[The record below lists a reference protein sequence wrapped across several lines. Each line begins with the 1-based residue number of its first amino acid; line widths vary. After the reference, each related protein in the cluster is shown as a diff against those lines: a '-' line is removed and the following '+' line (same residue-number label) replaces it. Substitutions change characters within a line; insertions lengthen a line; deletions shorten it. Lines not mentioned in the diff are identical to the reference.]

1 MTQSN
6 CHDEGH
12 LNQMIIRG
20 LDAGPVPPRVQAR
33 LDETYASLG
42 SIPQDGSTCGIP
54 EDNALPNQAKV
65 KHAAHS
71 GGAGRTVRRG
81 VLVAVAAVLTVLLCG
96 SAFAASRLLQM
107 QSGDAAF
114 FQNGENLSV
123 YDSLQEGVSSL
134 NADVGQTVTVDGV
147 SITLDNVSCDRSIVN
162 LFFTLEKEG
171 GFDLD
176 SVSNYEGSQE
186 NEWTRLQRLAPRF
199 SYTLVSNGEAVGTG
213 SANVLDAYRE
223 DGKIKC
229 MQRIVPEATLP
240 DQVDVEL
247 NGVSFLL
254 SDQLDGGQ
262 VESAFTFD
270 VGMDL
275 STVEQPRELGSHDL
289 VFPTS
294 EGDKTVGMQRFT
306 ASDLGTVMVVRNDN
320 VWAGEPLSAGSTYG
334 PADGVLSPSMLKVTD
349 DQGNVLT
356 PVGAGD
362 GSGMNPDEAQIIE
375 FANLSSQATSVTFTP
390 MLATLDGESASVEE
404 RKALLESNEQSVDV
418 SHVGTKL
425 AMSEY
430 GGYELTG
437 WDVSDG
443 TVSLSLRPY
452 GWLPDTYVEL
462 IPQQE
467 VTNLYSDWTN
477 LETGETGV
485 GAHSA
490 IRYMKNDYRTG
501 ERVQMDS
508 YYAATD
514 EELRGL
520 TQYSYRSSFGAYREE
535 ADAAAILAFN

>member
-1 MTQSN
+1 
-6 CHDEGH
+6 
-12 LNQMIIRG
+12 MIATGKSDALSASSKFVDAHHFARIFYERVHIR
-20 LDAGPVPPRVQAR
+20 
-33 LDETYASLG
+33 LG
-42 SIPQDGSTCGIP
+42 
-54 EDNALPNQAKV
+54 AKF
-65 KHAAHS
+65 KQ
-71 GGAGRTVRRG
+71 GGG
-81 VLVAVAAVLTVLLCG
+81 VLVSLSHGHDVLPVEVFHVQLAAAREFVV
-96 SAFAASRLLQM
+96 
-107 QSGDAAF
+107 
-114 FQNGENLSV
+114 
-123 YDSLQEGVSSL
+123 
-134 NADVGQTVTVDGV
+134 
-147 SITLDNVSCDRSIVN
+147 ILDPAELI
-162 LFFTLEKEG
+162 
-171 GFDLD
+171 
-176 SVSNYEGSQE
+176 
-186 NEWTRLQRLAPRF
+186 
-199 SYTLVSNGEAVGTG
+199 VGTQL
-213 SANVLDAYRE
+213 ACDEVW
-223 DGKIKC
+223 
-229 MQRIVPEATLP
+229 MVVPEATLP

-320 VWAGEPLSAGSTYG
+320 VWTGEPLSAGSTYG

-390 MLATLDGESASVEE
+390 MLATFDGESASVEE

-452 GWLPDTYVEL
+452 GWLPDTHVEL

>member
-1 MTQSN
+1 MTQPN

-12 LNQMIIRG
+12 LNRMIVKG
-20 LDAGPVPPRVQAR
+20 LDAGSVPSRVQAR
-33 LDETYASLG
+33 LEETYASLG
-42 SIPQDGSTCGIP
+42 SMPQDASTCGIS
-54 EDNALPNQAKV
+54 EDTVTSNEAKAKQATP
-65 KHAAHS
+65 S
-71 GGAGRTVRRG
+71 GGARRTVKRG
-81 VLVAVAAVLTVLLCG
+81 LLVAVAAALTVLLCG

-147 SITLDNVSCDRSIVN
+147 SITLDTVSCDRSIVN
-162 LFFTLEKEG
+162 LFFTLEQEG
-171 GFDLD
+171 GLDLD
-176 SVSNYEGSQE
+176 SASNYAGSQE
-186 NEWTRLQRLAPRF
+186 NEWMRLQRLAPHF
-199 SYTLVSNGEAVGTG
+199 SYTLVSNGETVGTG
-213 SANVLDAYRE
+213 SAGMLDAYEE

-247 NGVSFLL
+247 NGVSVLL
-254 SDQLDGGQ
+254 SGQLDGDQGG
-262 VESAFTFD
+262 SSFAFD

-275 STVEQPRELGSHDL
+275 STVEEPRELGSHDL

-294 EGDKTVGMQRFT
+294 EGDKTMGIQRFT
-306 ASDLGTVMVVRNDN
+306 ASELGTVMVVRNDN
-320 VWAGEPLSAGSTYG
+320 VWTGEPMSAGSTYG
-334 PADGVLSPSMLKVTD
+334 LADGVLSPSMLKITD

-362 GSGMNPDEAQIIE
+362 GSGMNPDEAQVIE

-390 MLATLDGESASVEE
+390 MLATTDGDSSSVEE
-404 RKALLESNEQSVDV
+404 RQALNERNEQTVDV
-418 SHVGTKL
+418 SHVGAKL

-443 TVSLSLRPY
+443 TVNLSLKPY
-452 GWLPDTYVEL
+452 GWLPDTYIEL

-477 LETGETGV
+477 RETGETGV

-490 IRYMKNDYRTG
+490 IRYTKNDYRTG
-501 ERVQMDS
+501 ERVQMES

-514 EELRGL
+514 EELLGL
-520 TQYSYRSSFGAYREE
+520 TQYGYLSSFGVYREE
-535 ADAAAILAFN
+535 ADAAAVLSFG